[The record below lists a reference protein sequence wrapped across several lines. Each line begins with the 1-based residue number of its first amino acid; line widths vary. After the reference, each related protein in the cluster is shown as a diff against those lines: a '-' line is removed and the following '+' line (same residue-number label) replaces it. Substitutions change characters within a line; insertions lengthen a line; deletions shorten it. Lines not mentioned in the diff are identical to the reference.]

1 METFYIGPLEHIS
14 QTRRKEGYFKR
25 AYWNVYDRI
34 MTDSPR
40 TNNMVE
46 AWHRVF
52 QLEVS
57 KHPIVLKLVTVFIL
71 EQSLTELFI
80 EQLKAGDFYKQKRSE
95 INKTEE
101 MKAKCLKFDSND
113 LEDYLN

>member
-1 METFYIGPLEHIS
+1 
-14 QTRRKEGYFKR
+14 
-25 AYWNVYDRI
+25 

-57 KHPIVLKLVTVFIL
+57 KHPSVLKLVTMFIL

-80 EQLKAGDFYKQKRSE
+80 EQLSAGNFYKQKRCE
-95 INKTEE
+95 INRTEE
-101 MKAKCLKFDSND
+101 LKAKCLKFDSND
-113 LEDYLN
+113 LEDCLDQVSKVVRKNLQKKIKIMQKTQKKRSKLNEKE